1 MAESTFLW
9 ITLAFSKNSRTFA
22 LANEPKG
29 VWANSRV
36 AKWGRL

>member
-1 MAESTFLW
+1 MFAILEK
-9 ITLAFSKNSRTFA
+9 ITTFA

>member
-1 MAESTFLW
+1 MQIVFAVFK
-9 ITLAFSKNSRTFA
+9 KNTTFA